1 MSTTT
6 HRQLADENSSAGAA
20 EQDGG
25 QAAIGFRLVA
35 GRECSHSKSEFL
47 SLI

>member
-20 EQDGG
+20 EQDGSR
-25 QAAIGFRLVA
+25 AAIGFRLVA
-35 GRECSHSKSEFL
+35 APIASHSL